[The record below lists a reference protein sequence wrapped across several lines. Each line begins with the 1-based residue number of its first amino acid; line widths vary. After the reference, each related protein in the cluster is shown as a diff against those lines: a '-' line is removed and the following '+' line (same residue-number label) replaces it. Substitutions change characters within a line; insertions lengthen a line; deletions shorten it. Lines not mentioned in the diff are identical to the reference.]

1 MDTISP
7 LFPNK
12 SQYTLKEYYNIP
24 IDYIIYTLN
33 GNDSTYLHKVDSVLN
48 WIYLNPKKKMDVSQH
63 KVNWISYKER
73 IQYSSN
79 KTLET
84 LSRVYLGDSCLNY
97 QLRSG
102 SVTQ

>member
-97 QLRSG
+97 QLRSS